1 MALIANQPGFFER
14 HRWLLW
20 TSGILL
26 VVVLVAAFRTRD
38 DAVPVTAFTVTYSGI
53 RSIVSTNG
61 KVEAVGAF
69 EAHAPVATTV
79 EKLLV
84 KEGDRV
90 KKGQLLVELDDAG
103 ARSQRAG
110 ASSQVAASESAI
122 QSMESGGSQE
132 ELLTLDSQLVK
143 TRSVR
148 DAARRNLEAL
158 ERLER
163 SGAASA
169 GEVRA
174 ARDERARAD
183 ADVKLLE
190 EKQKQRYSA
199 SEIRKAQ
206 AEKGEAESAYAA
218 SVDLIRQLDIRAPFD
233 GVVYS
238 LPVHSGAYV
247 NPGDLIL
254 QEADLSRVRVRAFVD
269 EPDIARLG
277 SGDAIEMTWD
287 AIPGRTWK
295 GTLHEVPTVLK
306 LHGTRNVGETS
317 CIVDNPDLK
326 LLPNV
331 NVDVAIV
338 TSQDAHALTVP
349 REALR
354 QDDGKP
360 YVLQIVNHE
369 LKRREVTTSVSTL
382 TAVEVTSGIS
392 EGAVVALAATN
403 LKPLYGGLTVRVVP

>member
-1 MALIANQPGFFER
+1 
-14 HRWLLW
+14 
-20 TSGILL
+20 
-26 VVVLVAAFRTRD
+26 
-38 DAVPVTAFTVTYSGI
+38 
-53 RSIVSTNG
+53 
-61 KVEAVGAF
+61 
-69 EAHAPVATTV
+69 
-79 EKLLV
+79 
-84 KEGDRV
+84 V

-110 ASSQVAASESAI
+110 ASSHVVASQSAI
-122 QSMESGGSQE
+122 QAMQSGGSQE
-132 ELLTLDSQLVK
+132 ELLTLDNQLVK
-143 TRSVR
+143 TRSAR

-158 ERLER
+158 QRLER
-163 SGAASA
+163 SGAAST

-174 ARDERARAD
+174 ATDEWAQAD

-190 EKQKQRYSA
+190 EKQKQRYSGG
-199 SEIRKAQ
+199 EIRKAQ
-206 AEKGEAESAYAA
+206 AQQQEAESAYAA
-218 SVDLIRQLDIRAPFD
+218 SVDLIRQLDIRAAFD

-238 LPVHSGAYV
+238 LAVHLGAYV

-254 QEADLSRVRVRAFVD
+254 QEANLSRVRVRAFVD
-269 EPDIARLG
+269 EPDIARLS

-287 AIPGRTWK
+287 ALPGRTWK
-295 GTLHEVPTVLK
+295 CTLQEVPTVLK

-317 CIVDNPDLK
+317 CIVDNPDLR

-338 TSQDAHALTVP
+338 TSQHANALTLP

-369 LKRREVTTSVSTL
+369 LKRREVATSLSTL
-382 TAVEVTSGIS
+382 TAVELTEGIA
-392 EGAVVALAATN
+392 EGALVALAATN
-403 LKPLYGGLTVRVVP
+403 SKPLYGGLTVRVVP

>member
-1 MALIANQPGFFER
+1 MALIANQHGFFER

>member
-26 VVVLVAAFRTRD
+26 VVVLVAGASMRCSIFIASSTTSS
-38 DAVPVTAFTVTYSGI
+38 ACCSTAAPGATATLTVTYSGI

-163 SGAASA
+163 SGAAST

-183 ADVKLLE
+183 AIPHRRFARPRPRRGRPKALTPPPSIS
-190 EKQKQRYSA
+190 SA
-199 SEIRKAQ
+199 SSKFE
-206 AEKGEAESAYAA
+206 
-218 SVDLIRQLDIRAPFD
+218 
-233 GVVYS
+233 
-238 LPVHSGAYV
+238 
-247 NPGDLIL
+247 
-254 QEADLSRVRVRAFVD
+254 
-269 EPDIARLG
+269 
-277 SGDAIEMTWD
+277 
-287 AIPGRTWK
+287 
-295 GTLHEVPTVLK
+295 
-306 LHGTRNVGETS
+306 
-317 CIVDNPDLK
+317 
-326 LLPNV
+326 LL
-331 NVDVAIV
+331 
-338 TSQDAHALTVP
+338 
-349 REALR
+349 
-354 QDDGKP
+354 
-360 YVLQIVNHE
+360 
-369 LKRREVTTSVSTL
+369 L
-382 TAVEVTSGIS
+382 TAWFIPCRFTRE
-392 EGAVVALAATN
+392 
-403 LKPLYGGLTVRVVP
+403 LT

>member
-1 MALIANQPGFFER
+1 
-14 HRWLLW
+14 
-20 TSGILL
+20 
-26 VVVLVAAFRTRD
+26 
-38 DAVPVTAFTVTYSGI
+38 
-53 RSIVSTNG
+53 
-61 KVEAVGAF
+61 
-69 EAHAPVATTV
+69 
-79 EKLLV
+79 
-84 KEGDRV
+84 
-90 KKGQLLVELDDAG
+90 
-103 ARSQRAG
+103 
-110 ASSQVAASESAI
+110 
-122 QSMESGGSQE
+122 
-132 ELLTLDSQLVK
+132 LLTLDSQLVK